1 MFAALGMA
9 NLQAATSEPDYS
21 YIAINGFPYLDNNGE
36 GVSMLPRCLV
46 NLLPN
51 RLTL

>member
-1 MFAALGMA
+1 MTKDLFSCVIERHLGV
-9 NLQAATSEPDYS
+9 
-21 YIAINGFPYLDNNGE
+21 NGE

-51 RLTL
+51 RIIL